1 MMKGKI
7 KSKSALGGIMVRFD
21 SLYLE
26 AFLTT
31 VRKYMAIRGGY
42 SQKDLAEKVNVGIST
57 MSRFLNQ
64 KTKELDPQLIAAIV
78 AKLNIPLHEIID
90 FIEEDSTALFKKMVK
105 LYMEPESADKFR
117 GDPQSEEVAFES
129 TLGNEDTRAQTT
141 AKIKGVPVSFG
152 DRRGNDRRNNKTTGE
167 KLAELTARQKGFLS
181 DFLDLD
187 VDGQDLVVSAGEAII
202 KYLNR
207 KQFEI

>member
-1 MMKGKI
+1 
-7 KSKSALGGIMVRFD
+7 MVLFD
-21 SLYLE
+21 SNYLD

-90 FIEEDSTALFKKMVK
+90 FVEEDSTALFKKMVT
-105 LYMEPESADKFR
+105 LYIEPDSTDKGSMNEEAD
-117 GDPQSEEVAFES
+117 AFEE
-129 TLGNEDTRAQTT
+129 TLGKEETRTQTT
-141 AKIKGVPVSFG
+141 ANIRGVKVSFG
-152 DRRGNDRRNNKTTGE
+152 ERRADDRRNTRTTGE
-167 KLAELTARQKGFLS
+167 KLADLTARQKGFLS

-187 VDGQDLVVSAGEAII
+187 VDGQDLVVSAGEVII

>member
-1 MMKGKI
+1 
-7 KSKSALGGIMVRFD
+7 MVLFD
-21 SLYLE
+21 SNYLE

-78 AKLNIPLHEIID
+78 AKLNIPLHEVID
-90 FIEEDSTALFKKMVK
+90 FIEEDSTALFKKMVT
-105 LYMEPESADKFR
+105 LYIEPDSADKEKAN
-117 GDPQSEEVAFES
+117 EEADAFEE
-129 TLGNEDTRAQTT
+129 TLGEEETKAQTS
-141 AKIKGVPVSFG
+141 ANIRGVKVSFG
-152 DRRGNDRRNNKTTGE
+152 ERRGNDRRTTRTTGE
-167 KLAELTARQKGFLS
+167 KLADLTARQKGFLS

-187 VDGQDLVVSAGEAII
+187 VDGQDLVVSAGEVII

>member
-1 MMKGKI
+1 
-7 KSKSALGGIMVRFD
+7 MVVFD
-21 SLYLE
+21 SNYLD

-90 FIEEDSTALFKKMVK
+90 FIEEDSTALFKKMVT
-105 LYMEPESADKFR
+105 LYIEPDSTDKGSVESEAD
-117 GDPQSEEVAFES
+117 AFEE
-129 TLGNEDTRAQTT
+129 TLGKEETKAQTS
-141 AKIKGVPVSFG
+141 ANIRGVKVSFG
-152 DRRGNDRRNNKTTGE
+152 ERRGDDRRSTRTTGE
-167 KLAELTARQKGFLS
+167 KLADLTARQKGFLS

-187 VDGQDLVVSAGEAII
+187 VDGQDLVVSAGEVII

>member
-1 MMKGKI
+1 
-7 KSKSALGGIMVRFD
+7 MVRFD
-21 SLYLE
+21 TMYLE

-57 MSRFLNQ
+57 MSRFLNL

-90 FIEEDSTALFKKMVK
+90 FIEEDSTTLFKKMLT
-105 LYMEPESADKFR
+105 LYLEVPSTDKDKV
-117 GDPQSEEVAFES
+117 GDEALAFEKS
-129 TLGNEDTRAQTT
+129 LDRDQGKT
-141 AKIKGVPVSFG
+141 KISANIRGVSVPFG
-152 DRRGNDRRNNKTTGE
+152 ERRSDDRRGEKTTGE
-167 KLAELTARQKGFLS
+167 KLAELTSRQKGFLS

-187 VDGQDLVVSAGEAII
+187 IDGQDLVVSAGEVII

-207 KQFEI
+207 KQFEL

>member
-1 MMKGKI
+1 
-7 KSKSALGGIMVRFD
+7 MVRFD
-21 SLYLE
+21 SMYLE
-26 AFLTT
+26 PFLTT

-42 SQKDLAEKVNVGIST
+42 SQKDLAEKINVGIST

-90 FIEEDSTALFKKMVK
+90 FIEEDSTALFKKMVT
-105 LYMEPESADKFR
+105 LYIEPESTDRSNESSEAQAFEDNLGHEETRKQTKATIRGISIPFGERR
-117 GDPQSEEVAFES
+117 GD
-129 TLGNEDTRAQTT
+129 GD
-141 AKIKGVPVSFG
+141 
-152 DRRGNDRRNNKTTGE
+152 DRRGKERTTGE
-167 KLAELTARQKGFLS
+167 KLADLTARQKGFLS

-187 VDGQDLVVSAGEAII
+187 MDGQDLVVSAGEVII
-202 KYLNR
+202 KFLNR

>member
-1 MMKGKI
+1 M
-7 KSKSALGGIMVRFD
+7 
-21 SLYLE
+21 YLDP
-26 AFLTT
+26 FLTT

-90 FIEEDSTALFKKMVK
+90 FIEEDSTTLFKKMVK
-105 LYMEPESADKFR
+105 LYMDPDSADTFK
-117 GDPQSEEVAFES
+117 GSTAEEEAFES
-129 TLGNEDTRAQTT
+129 SLGKEETRAQTT
-141 AKIKGVPVSFG
+141 ANIRGVPVSFG
-152 DRRGNDRRNNKTTGE
+152 ERRGNDRRDEKTTGE
-167 KLAELTARQKGFLS
+167 KLAELSARQKGFLS

>member
-1 MMKGKI
+1 
-7 KSKSALGGIMVRFD
+7 MVLFD
-21 SLYLE
+21 SNYLD

-90 FIEEDSTALFKKMVK
+90 FIEEDSTALFKKMVT
-105 LYMEPESADKFR
+105 LYIEPDSTDKESMNKEAD
-117 GDPQSEEVAFES
+117 AFEE
-129 TLGNEDTRAQTT
+129 TLGKEETKTQTT
-141 AKIKGVPVSFG
+141 ANIRGVKVSFG
-152 DRRGNDRRNNKTTGE
+152 ERRADDRRNTRTTGE
-167 KLAELTARQKGFLS
+167 KLADLTARQKGFLS

-187 VDGQDLVVSAGEAII
+187 VDGQDLVVSAGEVII

>member
-1 MMKGKI
+1 
-7 KSKSALGGIMVRFD
+7 MVLFD
-21 SLYLE
+21 SNYLD

-90 FIEEDSTALFKKMVK
+90 FIEEDSTALFKKMVT
-105 LYMEPESADKFR
+105 LYVEPDSTDKESMNKEAD
-117 GDPQSEEVAFES
+117 AFEE
-129 TLGNEDTRAQTT
+129 TLGKEETKTQTT
-141 AKIKGVPVSFG
+141 ANIRGVKVSFG
-152 DRRGNDRRNNKTTGE
+152 ERRADDRRNTRTTGE
-167 KLAELTARQKGFLS
+167 KLADLTARQKGFLS

-187 VDGQDLVVSAGEAII
+187 VDGQDLVVSAGEVII